1 MPETQILPNSSA
13 NSVDSETTPP
23 LPSYHAAMESLPV
36 LTTDMALVL
45 ALVGLA
51 VFLFA
56 TELLRVD
63 VAAILIMTLL
73 GLLIYVP
80 GLETLLAPELL
91 FSGLSSNAVVSI
103 IAVMILGGGLDKTGV
118 MDRLAFAILNI
129 GGRTRPRITSLV
141 SGTVAGISAF
151 MQNVGAAALFL
162 PVVARVSSRTGI
174 AMSQLVMPMGFCAI
188 LGGTLTMV
196 ASSPLIMLNDLIA
209 NANELVEPDQVMET
223 FSLFAVLPVGLALVA
238 TGLVYFL
245 LFGPRLL
252 KPRPDE
258 LGQRSKGRGTVRYLR
273 RIHGIDAAVR
283 EVEVPVGSPFVGLD
297 IEGLQN
303 EYDVKIVASRYANK
317 VLVSPPTAAPIAAPA
332 TLAVIADRQNLRR
345 FVASGQLT
353 LRGKLREFRHLLA
366 RSIAGIAEIV
376 IPPDSS
382 LVGKT
387 PRELRLRQSYGLS
400 LLSVFRAGKALTDD
414 LPDTPLQG
422 GDTLICHTRW
432 DLLVDLE
439 RNRDFVVVTSDYPR
453 ESRHPYKVALALS
466 FFTLSLFLVLFTN
479 IMLPVALLTGAVG
492 MIVSGVLTMDEAYRA
507 VSWKTVFLL
516 AGLLP
521 LGNAVANSGA
531 ANYMAM
537 HLLDVL
543 PTLPDWG
550 LQAVVAVLA
559 TGFTL
564 VMSNVGATVLLVPI
578 AIKLAL
584 ASGADPALF
593 ALTVAI
599 STSNSFLL
607 PTHQVNALI
616 MGPGGYTVR
625 DFFRVGSVMT
635 VLFLIVSLTALNLLF
650 V

>member
-1 MPETQILPNSSA
+1 
-13 NSVDSETTPP
+13 
-23 LPSYHAAMESLPV
+23 MESLPV

-45 ALVGLA
+45 ALVALA
-51 VFLFA
+51 IFLFA

-63 VAAILIMTLL
+63 VAAIVIMTLL

-118 MDRLAFAILNI
+118 MDRLAFAILNV
-129 GGRTRPRITSLV
+129 GGRTRPRITSLI

-196 ASSPLIMLNDLIA
+196 ASSPLIMLNDLIV

-223 FSLFAVLPVGLALVA
+223 FSLFSVLPIGLALVA
-238 TGLVYFL
+238 TGLAYFL

-297 IEGLQN
+297 IEGLQQ

-345 FVASGQLT
+345 FVTTGQLT

-376 IPPDSS
+376 IPPDST

-387 PRELRLRQSYGLS
+387 PRELRLRMSYGLS
-400 LLSVFRAGKALTDD
+400 LLSVFRAGKALTDE

-422 GDTLICHTRW
+422 GDTLVCHTRW
-432 DLLVDLE
+432 DLLAELE

-466 FFTLSLFLVLFTN
+466 FFALSLFLVLFTS

-531 ANYMAM
+531 ANYLAM

-543 PTLPDWG
+543 PSLPDWG

-650 V
+650 G